1 MLNILAMMIKMRL
14 GSVKFWNKVIKW
26 TEGVVT
32 SSNFGKIVENT
43 AVNYLN
49 LLLLVTEKNFK
60 EETREII
67 Y

>member
-1 MLNILAMMIKMRL
+1 MMIKMRL
-14 GSVKFWNKVIKW
+14 GSVKFWKKVIKW

>member
-1 MLNILAMMIKMRL
+1 MMIKMRL
-14 GSVKFWNKVIKW
+14 GSVKFWEKVIKW

-32 SSNFGKIVENT
+32 SSNFGKIVENS
-43 AVNYLN
+43 AVNCLN